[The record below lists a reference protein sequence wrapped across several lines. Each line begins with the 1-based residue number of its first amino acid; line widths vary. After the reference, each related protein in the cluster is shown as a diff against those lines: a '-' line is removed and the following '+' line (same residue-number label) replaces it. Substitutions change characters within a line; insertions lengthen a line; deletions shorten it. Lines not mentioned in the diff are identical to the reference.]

1 MTTIQI
7 PEMDF
12 ARALADIIASGMTP
26 ADVARVLNVP
36 RSTLDGWRLGKRP
49 RWHEGTAI
57 LILHAERKQIQLDI
71 PTSRN
76 T

>member
-12 ARALADIIASGMTP
+12 ARALADIIASGLTP
-26 ADVARVLNVP
+26 ADVARILNVH
-36 RSTLDGWRLGKRP
+36 RNTLDHWRNGARP

-57 LILHAERKQIQLDI
+57 LILHDQRVKKLKST
-71 PTSRN
+71 PSSGN